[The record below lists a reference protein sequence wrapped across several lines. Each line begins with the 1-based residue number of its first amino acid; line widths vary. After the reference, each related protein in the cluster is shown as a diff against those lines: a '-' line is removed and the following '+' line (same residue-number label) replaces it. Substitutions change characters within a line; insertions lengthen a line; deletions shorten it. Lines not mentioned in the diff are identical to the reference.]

1 MALVGRHNL
10 AKMRSTTTGTG
21 TLTLTSAVRGFN
33 TFDLAGVTNSER
45 VTYTIR
51 DGEQSEVGIGT
62 YTTVGTTLTRDTVL
76 SSTNAGAKISCSGAQ
91 VVGLTLA
98 AEEVTPFAQYTGDP
112 DTITDTT
119 DNQQISLNLELV
131 DYTGL
136 ASVAANT
143 ITLAKKG
150 WYVFWVSVNI
160 ASATATAFNG
170 YVTVSFSGYYINK
183 GFTTAM
189 GIIDDTIFVGPFTYG
204 AATDGATRGP
214 LTISNHLGSTLDYYI
229 VELTVF
235 KIGNK

>member
-1 MALVGRHNL
+1 MALVGRHNI
-10 AKMRSTTTGTG
+10 AKMLSTTTGTG
-21 TLTLTSAVRGFN
+21 TLTLTAAAPGYN
-33 TFDLAGVTNSER
+33 TFANAGVVNAEV

-51 DGEQSEVGIGT
+51 DGAHSEVGRGT
-62 YTTVGTTLTRDTVL
+62 YTTSGLTLSRDTVL
-76 SSTNAGAKISCSGAQ
+76 SSTNSGSKIECTGRQYVMVS
-91 VVGLTLA
+91 LA
-98 AEEVTPFAQYTGDP
+98 AEDISPFAQFTGDP
-112 DTITDTT
+112 GTVTDTT
-119 DNQQISLNLELV
+119 DNQEFSLNFELV
-131 DYTGL
+131 DHTGL
-136 ASVAANT
+136 ASVAANAIVLT
-143 ITLAKKG
+143 KKG

-204 AATDGATRGP
+204 ATSDGATRGP
-214 LTISNHLGSTLDYYI
+214 VTISNHLGSTLDYYI